1 MFCKVNNIKEKYETV
16 KRDNR
21 DIRIESVEIAESE
34 VSYVEDLCHSMLGN
48 MLQFG
53 WQLGEKTDTP
63 AIKLGLLYCGFLGM
77 ISKKN
82 RLIEEGKS
90 PEDLFKSICEN
101 GFNALDDSINMVL
114 ELSSKDREKYNK
126 LFDDISTDTRDFR
139 KANGITCE
147 EFIFSTTEVPFPES
161 VINDYLER
169 YCKRLGIPYRSSHKL
184 RKTAVSSMVNAGIS
198 LNAVREFA
206 GHVDETTTLRYY
218 TFDRENEAI
227 RNEQI
232 EKALSFGSDRPVFA
246 KV

>member
-1 MFCKVNNIKEKYETV
+1 MFCNVNNIKEKYETV

-114 ELSSKDREKYNK
+114 DLSSKDREKYNK
-126 LFDDISTDTRDFR
+126 LFDDISTDMVKSLPTIIDNPDKELACLDACLAMYFVG
-139 KANGITCE
+139 KGI
-147 EFIFSTTEVPFPES
+147 
-161 VINDYLER
+161 VI
-169 YCKRLGIPYRSSHKL
+169 
-184 RKTAVSSMVNAGIS
+184 
-198 LNAVREFA
+198 
-206 GHVDETTTLRYY
+206 
-218 TFDRENEAI
+218 
-227 RNEQI
+227 
-232 EKALSFGSDRPVFA
+232 
-246 KV
+246 